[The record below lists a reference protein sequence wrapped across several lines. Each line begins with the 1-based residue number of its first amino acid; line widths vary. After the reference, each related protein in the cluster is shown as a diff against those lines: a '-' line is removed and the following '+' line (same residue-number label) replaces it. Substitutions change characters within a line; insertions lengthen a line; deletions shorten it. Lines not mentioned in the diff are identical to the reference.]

1 MEPTQLVQRRVLGKC
16 GDGGVQPLEGHPLL
30 LLQPEVSDT
39 VRFREEGWD
48 RSAAL
53 TARDKWHRA
62 ACTAG
67 GGGLK
72 KRDAKSADF
81 AKVKIAK
88 KIITKKTVFVPL
100 PILARPRH
108 SAEQPSTTH
117 SNHHMGRVRFGSP
130 QATNH
135 KRFMATLTNDPKRQ

>member
-1 MEPTQLVQRRVLGKC
+1 MHGR
-16 GDGGVQPLEGHPLL
+16 
-30 LLQPEVSDT
+30 
-39 VRFREEGWD
+39 
-48 RSAAL
+48 
-53 TARDKWHRA
+53 
-62 ACTAG
+62 G
-67 GGGLK
+67 GG
-72 KRDAKSADF
+72 ASKSATQ
-81 AKVKIAK
+81 KVQILQKSKSQK